1 MALIYLSSTYIDL
14 KAYREAVYT
23 SLRRMGHDVIAM
35 EDYVALDQ
43 RPLEKCL
50 SEVASCDLYI
60 GIVGWHYGYIP
71 LRNNSGYTSITE
83 LEYNKAI
90 ELNKPSLIFMLDEDA
105 IWPARVIDAVSGQGD
120 HGKYIQAF
128 RQRLA
133 VEKTISLFRTS
144 EELARLVASSV
155 HFWEL
160 NQKTPIP
167 MPLESPVE
175 LVRPGQPIELFYS
188 YSHEDEK
195 LRKRLD
201 KRLSNLKWQ
210 GWITSWYDGEIV
222 AGKEW
227 PKEINNHMNAAQII
241 LLLVSPDFMASN
253 YCYSIEMKR
262 ALERHIARNCC
273 VIPIILRPSDWENSP
288 IGKLQSLPV
297 RAKAV
302 TTWQNRDEAFLDI
315 AKGIRKAIQEMVA
328 KI

>member
-1 MALIYLSSTYIDL
+1 MALIYLSSTYVDL
-14 KAYREAVYT
+14 KAYREAVYIT
-23 SLRRMGHDVIAM
+23 LRRLGHGVIAM

-50 SEVASCDLYI
+50 SDVASCDLYI

-71 LRNNSGYTSITE
+71 LINNPGHLSITE
-83 LEYNKAI
+83 LEFNKAF
-90 ELNKPSLIFMLDEDA
+90 ELNKPSFIFMLDADA
-105 IWPARVIDAVSGQGD
+105 IWPAQAIDAASGQGD

-133 VEKTISLFRTS
+133 VLRTISIFRTP
-144 EELARLVASSV
+144 EELASRVAVSV
-155 HFWEL
+155 QYWEVE
-160 NQKTPIP
+160 KTPIP
-167 MPLESPVE
+167 LPSESTIEFVK
-175 LVRPGQPIELFYS
+175 PGRLIELFYS

-201 KRLSNLKWQ
+201 KQLSNLKWQ
-210 GWITSWYDGEIV
+210 GLITSWYDGEIV

-227 PKEINNHMNAAQII
+227 PKEIDDHMNSAQII

-262 ALERHIARNCC
+262 ALERHKGGDCC

-288 IGKLQSLPV
+288 FGMLQSLPE

-315 AKGIRKAIQEMVA
+315 AKGIRRAVQQFIK
-328 KI
+328 